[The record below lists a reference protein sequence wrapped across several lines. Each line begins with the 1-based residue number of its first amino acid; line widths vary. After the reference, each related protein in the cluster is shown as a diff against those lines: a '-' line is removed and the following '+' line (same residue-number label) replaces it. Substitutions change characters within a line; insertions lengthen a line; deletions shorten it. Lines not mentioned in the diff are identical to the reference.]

1 MINRRALLAN
11 GSLALA
17 SLLASRGASAQ
28 GLQYAQYQAEW
39 AQNYDAATRTRVERI
54 DTPILSP
61 QTLAATEEMI
71 SRYAD
76 VVARG
81 GWGRVADERLGLGVR
96 SPSVV
101 TLRRRLILSGD
112 LDPAAGSADAYDSFV
127 EAAVRRVQNRHGLT
141 PTGALNSATI
151 VSLNVPA
158 DVRLQQLELNVVRLR
173 AYSGSLGDRYV
184 IVNMPSATVEA
195 VENGVVASRH
205 AAGVGKIDRQ
215 SPIFNSR
222 ITEINFNPFWTVP
235 ASIIRRD
242 LIPLMQENPS
252 YLTDN
257 RIRIFTHQ
265 GQEVAPEAVDWFS
278 DEGTRYVFRQD
289 PGGEFNSL
297 GFVRINMPNTEQV
310 YMHDTPARGIFG
322 DDFRFVSSGCVRI
335 QSVRELVVW
344 LLVQEQGWDRA
355 RIDETFRSGERVDVR
370 LARPVNNYWTY
381 ITAWATPDGT
391 VQFRDDIYERDG
403 IAGVPIAR
411 APGSE
416 DG

>member
-1 MINRRALLAN
+1 MITRRALLAN

-17 SLLASRGASAQ
+17 SLLAARSASAQ

-71 SRYAD
+71 ARYAD
-76 VVARG
+76 IVARG
-81 GWGRVADERLGLGVR
+81 GWGRIGDERLGLGSR
-96 SPSVV
+96 SPGVV
-101 TLRRRLILSGD
+101 ALRRRLIQSGD

-141 PTGALNSATI
+141 PTGAVNGATV

-205 AAGVGKIDRQ
+205 AAGVGKIDRP

-242 LIPLMQENPS
+242 LIPLMQQNPS

-257 RIRIFTHQ
+257 RIRIFTHR
-265 GQEVAPEAVDWFS
+265 GEEIAPEAVNWFS

-344 LLVQEQGWDRA
+344 LLAQEQGWDRG
-355 RIDETFRSGERVDVR
+355 RIDDTFRSGERVDVR

>member
-1 MINRRALLAN
+1 MITRRALLAN

-17 SLLASRGASAQ
+17 SLLAARTASAQ

-39 AQNYDAATRTRVERI
+39 AQNYDAATRSRVERI

-71 SRYAD
+71 ARYAD
-76 VVARG
+76 IVARG
-81 GWGRVADERLGLGVR
+81 GWGRIGDERLGLGSR
-96 SPSVV
+96 SPGVV
-101 TLRRRLILSGD
+101 ALRRRLIQSGD

-127 EAAVRRVQNRHGLT
+127 EAAVRRVQTRHGLT
-141 PTGALNSATI
+141 PTGAVNGSTI

-205 AAGVGKIDRQ
+205 AAGVGKIDRP

-222 ITEINFNPFWTVP
+222 ITEINFNPTWTVP

-242 LIPLMQENPS
+242 LIPLMQQNPS

-265 GQEVAPEAVDWFS
+265 GQEIAPEAVNWFS

-344 LLVQEQGWDRA
+344 LLAQEQGWDRA
-355 RIDETFRSGERVDVR
+355 RIDETFRSGERIDVR
-370 LARPVNNYWTY
+370 LSQNINNYWTY

>member
-1 MINRRALLAN
+1 MITRRALLAN

-17 SLLASRGASAQ
+17 SLLAARGASAQ
-28 GLQYAQYQAEW
+28 GLQYAQFQAEW

-61 QTLAATEEMI
+61 NTLTSTEEMI
-71 SRYAD
+71 ARYAD
-76 VVARG
+76 IVARG
-81 GWGRVADERLGLGVR
+81 GWGRIADERLGLGSR
-96 SPSVV
+96 SPGVV
-101 TLRRRLILSGD
+101 ALRRRLIQSGD

-127 EAAVRRVQNRHGLT
+127 EAAVRRVQTRHGLT
-141 PTGALNSATI
+141 PTGALNGATI

-173 AYSGSLGDRYV
+173 AYSGGLGDRYV

-344 LLVQEQGWDRA
+344 LLAQEQGWDRG
-355 RIDETFRSGERVDVR
+355 RIDDTFRSGERVDVR

>member
-1 MINRRALLAN
+1 MITRRAFLAK
-11 GSLALA
+11 GSLAFA
-17 SLLASRGASAQ
+17 SLLAAPSALAQ
-28 GLQYAQYQAEW
+28 VQFAQYQAEW
-39 AQNYDAATRTRVERI
+39 AQNYDAASRNGASRV

-61 QTLAATEEMI
+61 GALSATEEMI
-71 SRYAD
+71 GRYAD
-76 VVARG
+76 LVGRG
-81 GWGRVADERLGLGVR
+81 GWGTVPDGRLQLGSR

-101 TLRRRLILSGD
+101 ALRRRLIQSGD
-112 LDPAAGSADAYDSFV
+112 LDASAGGADVYDSFV

-141 PTGALNSATI
+141 PTGALNTATI

-158 DVRLQQLELNVVRLR
+158 QVRLQQLELNIVRLR
-173 AYSGSLGDRYV
+173 SYSGDLGQRYV
-184 IVNMPSATVEA
+184 VVNMPSATVEA
-195 VENGVVASRH
+195 VTDGVVVSRH

-235 ASIIRRD
+235 VSIIRRD
-242 LIPLMQENPS
+242 LIPLMQQNPM

-257 RIRIFTHQ
+257 KIRIFTHQ
-265 GQEVAPEAVDWFS
+265 GQELAPETVDWFS
-278 DEGTRYVFRQD
+278 DEATRYVFRQD

-335 QSVRELVVW
+335 QSVRELVVY
-344 LLVQEQGWDRA
+344 LLAEEQGWDRA
-355 RIDETFRSGERVDVR
+355 AIDQAFRSGERSDVR
-370 LARPVNNYWTY
+370 LGRPVNNYWTY
-381 ITAWATPDGT
+381 ITAWATPDGM
-391 VQFRDDIYERDG
+391 VQFRNDIYSRDG
-403 IAGVPIAR
+403 IDGVPVAR

>member
-1 MINRRALLAN
+1 MIARALLATA
-11 GSLALA
+11 SLALA
-17 SLLASRGASAQ
+17 SAFALAPAQ
-28 GLQYAQYQAEW
+28 AQTQYAQYQAEW
-39 AQNYDAATRTRVERI
+39 AQNYDAATRTRVDRV
-54 DTPILSP
+54 DTPLLSAE
-61 QTLAATEEMI
+61 TLAATEQMI
-71 SRYAD
+71 ARYAD
-76 VVARG
+76 IVARG
-81 GWGRVADERLGLGVR
+81 GWGTVPDERLALGMR

-101 TLRRRLILSGD
+101 ALRRRLILSGD
-112 LDPAAGSADAYDSFV
+112 LDPAAGASDVYDSFV
-127 EAAVRRVQNRHGLT
+127 EAAVRRFQTRHGLT
-141 PTGALNSATI
+141 PTGALNTATI

-158 DVRLQQLELNVVRLR
+158 QVRLEQLEVNVVRLR
-173 AYSGSLGDRYV
+173 SYSGDLGARHV
-184 IVNMPSATVEA
+184 IVNIPSATVEA
-195 VENGVVASRH
+195 VENGTVVTRH
-205 AAGVGKIDRQ
+205 AAGVGKVDRP

-242 LIPLMQENPS
+242 LIPLMQQNPS

-265 GQEVAPEAVDWFS
+265 GQEIAPESVDWYS
-278 DEGTRYVFRQD
+278 DEATRYVFRQD

-297 GFVRINMPNTEQV
+297 GFVRINMPNKDAV

-344 LLVQEQGWDRA
+344 LLAEEQGWDRT
-355 RIDETFRSGERVDVR
+355 RIDDTFRSGERIDVR
-370 LARPVNNYWTY
+370 LSRPVNNYWTY
-381 ITAWATPDGT
+381 ITAWATPDGL
-391 VQFRDDIYERDG
+391 VQFRDDIYGRDG

>member
-1 MINRRALLAN
+1 MITRRALLAN
-11 GSLALA
+11 GSFALA
-17 SLLASRGASAQ
+17 SLVASKGALAQAV
-28 GLQYAQYQAEW
+28 QYAQYQAEW
-39 AQNYDAATRTRVERI
+39 AQNYDAATRTRIERI

-81 GWGRVADERLGLGVR
+81 GWGRVPDERLGLGSR

-101 TLRRRLILSGD
+101 ALRRRLIMSGD
-112 LDPAAGSADAYDSFV
+112 LEPAAGASDVYDSFV

-141 PTGALNSATI
+141 PTGALNTSTI

-173 AYSGSLGDRYV
+173 AYSGNLGDRYV
-184 IVNMPSATVEA
+184 IVNIPAATVEA
-195 VENGVVASRH
+195 VEAGTVVSRH
-205 AAGVGKIDRQ
+205 AAGVGKIDRP

-222 ITEINFNPFWTVP
+222 ITEINFNPTWTVP

-242 LIPLMQENPS
+242 LIPLMQQNPS
-252 YLTDN
+252 YLADN
-257 RIRIFTHQ
+257 RIRILTHQ
-265 GQEVAPEAVDWFS
+265 GQEIAPEAVDWFS
-278 DEGTRYVFRQD
+278 DEATRYVFRQD

-344 LLVQEQGWDRA
+344 LLAQEQGWDRA
-355 RIDETFRSGERVDVR
+355 RIDETFRSGERIDVR
-370 LARPVNNYWTY
+370 LSQNVNNYWTY

-403 IAGVPIAR
+403 IAGVPVAR

>member
-1 MINRRALLAN
+1 MITRRALLAN

-17 SLLASRGASAQ
+17 SLLAARGAVAQ
-28 GLQYAQYQAEW
+28 QLQYAQYQAEW
-39 AQNYDAATRTRVERI
+39 AQNYDAATRTRVDRV
-54 DTPILSP
+54 DTPVLSP
-61 QTLAATEEMI
+61 DTLATTEQTI
-71 SRYAD
+71 ARYAD
-76 VVARG
+76 IVARG
-81 GWGRVADERLGLGVR
+81 GWGNVPEERIGLGAR

-101 TLRRRLILSGD
+101 ALRRRLILSGD
-112 LDPAAGSADAYDSFV
+112 LDPTAGSSDVYDSFV
-127 EAAVRRVQNRHGLT
+127 EAAVRRFQTRHGLT
-141 PTGALNSATI
+141 PTGALNGATL

-158 DVRLQQLELNVVRLR
+158 AVRLQQLELNVVRLR
-173 AYSGSLGDRYV
+173 SYSGNLGDRYV
-184 IVNMPSATVEA
+184 IVNIPAAVVEA
-195 VENGVVASRH
+195 VQGNVVVSRH
-205 AAGVGKIDRQ
+205 AAGVGKIDRP

-242 LIPLMQENPS
+242 LIPLMQQNPS
-252 YLTDN
+252 YLADN

-265 GQEVAPEAVDWFS
+265 GQEIAPESVNWFS

-297 GFVRINMPNTEQV
+297 GFVRINMPNSDQV

-344 LLVQEQGWDRA
+344 LLAEQQGWDRA
-355 RIDETFRSGERVDVR
+355 TIDDTFRSGNRVDVR
-370 LARPVNNYWTY
+370 LTRPVNNYWTY
-381 ITAWATPDGT
+381 ITAWATPDGM
-391 VQFRDDIYERDG
+391 VQFRDDIYNRDG
-403 IAGVPIAR
+403 IAGVPVAR